1 VAKKDERAPLEQ
13 ATEDGY
19 LGVKV
24 DPTPDEAYTVA
35 GVVKGQPTPETD
47 EKAATRAQ
55 EASGLGS
62 STSGDEKK

>member
-1 VAKKDERAPLEQ
+1 VAKKDERVPLEQ

-35 GVVKGQPTPETD
+35 GVTKGQPTPETD
-47 EKAATRAQ
+47 AKAAAKAD

-62 STSGDEKK
+62 SQSGDEKK

>member
-1 VAKKDERAPLEQ
+1 VAKKEERPALEQ

-35 GVVKGQPTPETD
+35 GVVAKKPTPETD
-47 EKAATRAQ
+47 EEAAKKADEAT
-55 EASGLGS
+55 GLR
-62 STSGDEKK
+62 